1 MSQSKIHSLVIL
13 DIKLK
18 HITLKDFDR
27 MKIFAPILYS
37 IDKLVKICASST
49 ENARIIQL
57 IPTSASNFHKV

>member
-18 HITLKDFDR
+18 HINPFFDR